1 MALFKIDGQ
10 KLTAIADA
18 IRAYTGSEAT
28 MTPDAMAV
36 KVESVHAAGYTSG
49 WDQGL
54 QDGQALGRQEGYA
67 SGKADGIEEGYTSGK
82 ADGLD
87 EGYTQGHVEGYNTGY
102 ENGNKEGYTSG
113 YRDGSFEGYDTGK
126 AEGIEQGKQAEY
138 DAFWDAFQKNGTLDK
153 YQFVFAGN
161 DMYDNGVWND
171 TNFKPKYDIILGYGY
186 SGEKVFYGCG
196 VSNIAET
203 LERLGVKFDTTNC
216 GHMYQMFQ
224 NTATSRIPELNCT
237 NAHTYASTYGL
248 YYTFANSKVKTIDKL
263 IVPEN
268 LKYEGTFNGCSNL
281 ENITFEGVIGNNI
294 SFKDCKNLTHTS
306 LMNIINH
313 LKDFSGTTTTR
324 TLTLGTTNLAK
335 LTDTEK
341 AIATNKGWTLA

>member
-67 SGKADGIEEGYTSGK
+67 DGKNAGIEE
-82 ADGLD
+82 
-87 EGYTQGHVEGYNTGY
+87 
-102 ENGNKEGYTSG
+102 
-113 YRDGSFEGYDTGK
+113 
-126 AEGIEQGKQAEY
+126 GKQAEY
-138 DAFWDAFQKNGTLDK
+138 DAFWDAFQKNGQLDK
-153 YQFVFAGN
+153 YQYVFAGN
-161 DMYDNGVWND
+161 DYLDNGVWND
-171 TNFKPKYDIILGYGY
+171 TNFKPKYDIILGWGY
-186 SGEKVFYGCG
+186 TGEKVFYGCG

-203 LERLGVKFDTTNC
+203 LERLGVKFDTTKC

-237 NAHTYASTYGL
+237 NAHTNASTYGL

-281 ENITFEGVIGNNI
+281 ENITFEGVIGNSI
-294 SFKDCKNLTHTS
+294 SFANSPLLTTES
-306 LMNIINH
+306 VQSVIDH
-313 LKDFSGTTTTR
+313 LKDLTGATAQ
-324 TLTLGTTNLAK
+324 TLTFHATVGGN
-335 LTDTEK
+335 LTDAQK
-341 AIATNKGWTLA
+341 ATITAKNWTLVY